1 MFPNSYLFDIMF
13 FLGIIL
19 GVGYLYLKTKK
30 WDISHK
36 QMDKLIIILGISG
49 IIFYLSASF
58 FDSLF
63 QVLKGNS
70 WEDGG
75 ITFLGG
81 AISAIISF
89 SLLFWFL
96 LKEKRLEL
104 RKYLNVLVGGIVI
117 GHAFG
122 RIGCFCAGCCFGE
135 ITDSFLGIIF
145 PENSAPYNFV
155 VNHYLNSGHSLEI
168 AKELALE
175 TKILPTQLIEAGFL
189 FILFGVLNL
198 IKKHQLEVYL
208 LSYGLFRFTLEFF
221 RADDRGSLFGFFS
234 PSQWL
239 SLLLIVSG
247 MISILLLFIN
257 KEKKT
262 EIS

>member
-1 MFPNSYLFDIMF
+1 MILFPDSYLFDIMF

-19 GVGYLYLKTKK
+19 GVAYLYLKTKK
-30 WDISHK
+30 WDITTK
-36 QMDKLIIILGISG
+36 QMDKLIIILGVSG
-49 IIFYLSASF
+49 IVFYLSASF

-63 QVLKGNS
+63 QVLKGNP
-70 WEDGG
+70 WKEGG

-81 AISAIISF
+81 AVSALICF

-96 LKEKRLEL
+96 LKEKRHEL
-104 RKYLNVLVGGIVI
+104 RTYLNVIVGGIVL
-117 GHAFG
+117 GHALG

-135 ITDSFLGIIF
+135 ITDSFLGVIF
-145 PENSAPYNFV
+145 PKDSAPYNFV
-155 VNHYLNSGHSLEI
+155 VNHYLHLGNSFEDAQL
-168 AKELALE
+168 LALE

-198 IKKHQLEVYL
+198 IKKYQFEVYL
-208 LSYGLFRFTLEFF
+208 LSYGIFRFILEFF
-221 RADDRGSLFGFFS
+221 RADDRGSLFGYFS

-247 MISILLLFIN
+247 IISIILLV
-257 KEKKT
+257 KKRKPRAN
-262 EIS
+262 